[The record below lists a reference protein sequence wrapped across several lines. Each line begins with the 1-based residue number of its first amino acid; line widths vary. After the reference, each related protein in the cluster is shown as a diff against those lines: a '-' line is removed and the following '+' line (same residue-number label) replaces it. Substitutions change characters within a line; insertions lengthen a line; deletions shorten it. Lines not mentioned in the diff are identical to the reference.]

1 MASLRAG
8 SDLSYVLT
16 AREAAPTVKSYS
28 PELMVVPVYSAEAMD
43 GLAAAA
49 EEGGAS
55 EAESAAA
62 VDAAVR
68 AVEPWLD
75 RLHCLVL
82 GPGLGRCPLV
92 MEAAYRVVQI
102 ARSKNLVLVLDADAL
117 FMLSLYPAAVAGYA
131 RAVLTPNAVE
141 HARLVE
147 NGVDLTGVTVV
158 RKGRVDE
165 IAVSRNGTAASSAS
179 EDALVCRE
187 PGGLK
192 RSGGIGDVLAGTLG
206 TLLAWQVISHEPSP
220 RQSSEEPSPSVPAH
234 KEAEAEPRDTDDGD
248 DWRLAC
254 WTGCC
259 LVRRATRRAYER
271 HGRSMTAPD
280 VLAELGAAV
289 RSFENRDEEERG
301 DDGGEE
307 E

>member
-49 EEGGAS
+49 EEGAAS
-55 EAESAAA
+55 EAESAAAA

-102 ARSKNLVLVLDADAL
+102 ARSKNLALVLDADAL
-117 FMLSLYPAAVAGYA
+117 FMLALYPAAVAGYA

-147 NGVDLTGVTVV
+147 NKVDLTGVTVV

-165 IAVSRNGTAASSAS
+165 IAVSNNSAAAPA
-179 EDALVCRE
+179 ALVCRE

-206 TLLAWQVISHEPSP
+206 TLLAWQVIFHEPTP
-220 RQSSEEPSPSVPAH
+220 RPSSGEPPSVLAQ
-234 KEAEAEPRDTDDGD
+234 KEAEAEPLDMEEDGG

-254 WTGCC
+254 WAGCC

-289 RSFENRDEEERG
+289 RSFESRDEEERG
-301 DDGGEE
+301 DDGGGEE